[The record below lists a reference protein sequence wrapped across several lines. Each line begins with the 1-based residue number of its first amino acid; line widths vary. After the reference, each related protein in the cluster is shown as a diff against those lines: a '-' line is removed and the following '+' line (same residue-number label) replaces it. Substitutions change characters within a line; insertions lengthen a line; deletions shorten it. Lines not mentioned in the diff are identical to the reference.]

1 MSIKITLGSRGFNT
15 KYAPLA
21 VLGYKYRQ
29 SDLFTPL
36 GSIHPPIKEVQYN
49 SQIKLEQIL
58 VSMLAGCRYISEI
71 NPKLRTEQKL
81 AEVWQFPGFADQ
93 SQLSEYLNRLTL
105 ANLVELEANIDEI
118 WRSLSYLLEHDW
130 RRILVVDYDLSGLP
144 CSKHA
149 EGSKKG
155 YMSGKKTKQGDN

>member
-1 MSIKITLGSRGFNT
+1 MSIKITLGSRNFNT

-29 SDLFTPL
+29 ASLFTPL
-36 GSIHPPIKEVQYN
+36 GSMCPPIKEAQYS

-71 NPKLRTEQKL
+71 NPKLHTEQKL

-105 ANLVELEANIDEI
+105 VNLGELEANTGEI
-118 WRSLSYLLEHDW
+118 WRSLSYLLNHDW
-130 RRILVVDYDLSGLP
+130 RRTLIADLDLSGLP
-144 CSKHA
+144 GSKHA
-149 EGSKKG
+149 EGSEKG
-155 YMSGKKTKQGDN
+155 YMSGKKTNTGGN